1 MDCLYIDSILD
12 NRHLWTEEEELAL
25 FQEAETLLKTQ
36 KYSKQSARNACLMAR
51 MNERFPGVAVK
62 FTVGVIK
69 NKLSLFKQRWLG
81 RHTLVFAPLLIL
93 SLPHS

>member
-51 MNERFPGVAVK
+51 MNEHFPWVVVK